1 MKLLKS
7 NSGFSPTYGLSVALQ
22 WLLAIG
28 CWLLATSATARPF
41 LHDLN
46 IRVVLSHNGDAQITE
61 TRLMDIDDEGTECY
75 IVLGNMGQSIVGN
88 LRVMD
93 ETGRE
98 FTYLDEW
105 DIDRS
110 REWKAGKCGII
121 EKRNGYELC
130 WGLGDEGHRTY
141 TTSYTIT
148 SLVHAYPDADAIRH
162 VFLDEAVRPKPAHV
176 RLTIV
181 SADNI
186 PFSPDSCG
194 IWGFRFMGELN
205 FEGDSIVVE
214 STEAFEDRSALYVMV
229 QFPKGMFEPTIQED
243 DTFEHKKQ
251 LAFEGSDYVGGD
263 DEEMST
269 GEKIFGAIMLM
280 LTWLLPVFGG
290 AAYLWYVWRA
300 RRRANKDL
308 LWYRDIPLNGN
319 LQNANDILN
328 AYRYFG
334 TDYNNLLSACI
345 LKLIDLGAITIKP
358 VQNKKGKMVS
368 SFVIKEFQDARNQP
382 LLLRKLHN
390 IFKVAAGDDT
400 VLEPKEL
407 KSYMK
412 SQSNESVTDSFIN
425 TLHTKTALSSYK
437 DRQDEVRQVFGL
449 RKFLKEF
456 TLLDERGIKEVSLWK
471 DYMIYATLFGIS
483 EQVIRDMKKIN
494 PEFFNMDRVAAQ
506 MADGMTLPTINSA
519 LQSSYTRAYM
529 NKVNREQR
537 AAGHGGHSS
546 WGGGGGGFSGGGG
559 GGGVR

>member
-1 MKLLKS
+1 M
-7 NSGFSPTYGLSVALQ
+7 NT
-22 WLLAIG
+22 AIISQ
-28 CWLLATSATARPF
+28 LFKRVIVFLPFYLFTFLPLNARPF

-61 TRLMDIDDEGTECY
+61 TRLMDIDNEGTECY
-75 IVLGNMGQSIVGN
+75 IGLGNMGQSIVGN
-88 LRVMD
+88 LRVKD

-98 FTYLDEW
+98 FNCVDDW
-105 DIDRS
+105 DIDQS
-110 REWKAGKCGII
+110 RQWKTGKCGII

-130 WGLGDEGHRTY
+130 WGLGDVGHRTY

-148 SLVHAYPDADAIRH
+148 SLVHDYPDADAIRH

-176 RLTIV
+176 RMTIV
-181 SADNI
+181 AADSTR
-186 PFSPDSCG
+186 FSPDSCG
-194 IWGFRFMGELN
+194 IWGFRFQGELW
-205 FEGDSIVVE
+205 FEGDSIVIE

-229 QFPKGMFEPTIQED
+229 KFPKGMFEPTIQED
-243 DTFEHKKQ
+243 DTFEHKQQ
-251 LAFEGSDYVGGD
+251 LAFEGSDYVGDDD
-263 DEEMST
+263 DEELSSFETML
-269 GEKIFGAIMLM
+269 GIFVGLVMWLM
-280 LTWLLPVFGG
+280 PILCGV
-290 AAYLWYVWRA
+290 AYLWYVWRA

-319 LQNANDILN
+319 LQQANDILN

-345 LKLIDLGAITIKP
+345 LKLIDLRAISIKP

-368 SFVIKEFQDARNQP
+368 SFVINEFQDASNQP
-382 LLLRKLHN
+382 LLLRKLHT
-390 IFKVAAGDDT
+390 IFKIAAGDDA

-412 SQSNESVTDSFIN
+412 KTSNESVTDSFIN

-456 TLLDERGIKEVSLWK
+456 TLLDERGINEVTLWK
-471 DYMIYATLFGIS
+471 DYMIYATLFGIAD
-483 EQVIRDMKKIN
+483 QVIKDMKKIN

-506 MADGMTLPTINSA
+506 MADDMTLPTINSA
-519 LQSSYTRAYM
+519 LHSSYTRAYM

-537 AAGHGGHSS
+537 ASGRGGHSS

>member
-1 MKLLKS
+1 MKRLRSKF
-7 NSGFSPTYGLSVALQ
+7 NY

-28 CWLLATSATARPF
+28 CWLIATGTTARPF

-46 IRVVLSHNGDAQITE
+46 IRVVLSHHGDAQITE

-75 IVLGNMGQSIVGN
+75 IGLGNMGQSIVGN
-88 LRVMD
+88 LRVKD

-98 FTYLDEW
+98 YTCVDEW
-105 DIDRS
+105 DIDQS
-110 REWKAGKCGII
+110 RAWKAGKCGII

-130 WGLGDEGHRTY
+130 WGLGDQGHRTY

-162 VFLDEAVRPKPAHV
+162 VFLDEGVNPKPAHV

-181 SADNI
+181 SADSTR
-186 PFSPDSCG
+186 FSEDSCG
-194 IWGFRFMGELN
+194 IWGFRFRGELW

-214 STEAFEDRSALYVMV
+214 SSEAFEDRSALYVMV
-229 QFPKGMFEPTIQED
+229 SFPKGMFEPTINED

-251 LAFEGSDYVGGD
+251 LAFEGSDYESSGD
-263 DEEMST
+263 DDVSWFEVL
-269 GEKIFGAIMLM
+269 IGAIIAFFA
-280 LTWLLPVFGG
+280 WIFPVLSGIW
-290 AAYLWYVWRA
+290 YLFYVWRA
-300 RRRANKDL
+300 RRRANKNL
-308 LWYRDIPLNGN
+308 LWYRDIPLHGN
-319 LQNANDILN
+319 MQQANDILN

-345 LKLIDLGAITIKP
+345 LKLIDLGAISIKQIP
-358 VQNKKGKMVS
+358 NKKGKMVG
-368 SFVIKEFQDARNQP
+368 SFVINEFQDAKNQP

-390 IFKVAAGDDT
+390 IFKVAADDDT
-400 VLEPKEL
+400 ILEPREL
-407 KSYMK
+407 RSYMK
-412 SQSNESVTDSFIN
+412 SQSNESITDSFIN

-437 DRQDEVRQVFGL
+437 DRQDDVRQVFGL

-456 TLLDERGIKEVSLWK
+456 TLLDERGVNEVTLWK
-471 DYMIYATLFGIS
+471 DYMIYATLFGIAD
-483 EQVIRDMKKIN
+483 QVIKDMKQIN

-506 MADGMTLPTINSA
+506 MADGITLPTINSA
-519 LQSSYTRAYM
+519 LHSSYTRAYM
-529 NKVNREQR
+529 NKVNRENR
-537 AAGHGGHSS
+537 ASGHGGHSS

>member
-1 MKLLKS
+1 MKHLKS
-7 NSGFSPTYGLSVALQ
+7 NVGCSPTFGLSVALQ

-28 CWLLATSATARPF
+28 CWLLTSNAYARPF

-61 TRLMDIDDEGTECY
+61 TRQMDIDDEGTECY
-75 IVLGNMGQSIVGN
+75 IGLGNMGESIVGN
-88 LRVMD
+88 LSVKD

-98 FTYLDEW
+98 YTCVDEW
-105 DIDRS
+105 DLDRS

-121 EKRNGYELC
+121 KKRNGYELC

-162 VFLDEAVRPKPAHV
+162 VFLDEGVTPKPAHV
-176 RLTIV
+176 RMTIV
-181 SADNI
+181 AADGT
-186 PFSPDSCG
+186 PFTPDSCG
-194 IWGFRFMGELN
+194 IWGFRFIGDMY
-205 FEGDSIVVE
+205 FEGDSIVAE

-229 QFPKGMFEPTIQED
+229 KFPKGMFEPTIQED
-243 DTFEHKKQ
+243 DTFEHKMQ
-251 LAFEGSDYVGGD
+251 QAFEGSDYMDGD
-263 DEEMST
+263 DSVD
-269 GEKIFGAIMLM
+269 AIIGIIVGLVM
-280 LTWLLPVFGG
+280 WILPGFCGL
-290 AAYLWYVWRA
+290 AYIWYVWRA

-308 LWYRDIPLNGN
+308 LWYRDVPLDGN

-358 VQNKKGKMVS
+358 VQNKKGKMVN
-368 SFVIKEFQDARNQP
+368 SFVIKEFQNARNQP
-382 LLLRKLHN
+382 LLLRKLHT

-412 SQSNESVTDSFIN
+412 STSNESVTDSFIN

-529 NKVNREQR
+529 NKVSREQR
-537 AAGHGGHSS
+537 ASGGGGHSS